1 MSIQGRDE
9 AIPTSEQHLKI
20 EPYSGNAFCCWERT
34 SIRGISQRSTFDRR
48 GETMEHTYALLL
60 PRTIRV
66 STMVDVELHEDK
78 VQPLAE
84 LRANLLHQ
92 ADLLEAQFFM

>member
-1 MSIQGRDE
+1 
-9 AIPTSEQHLKI
+9 
-20 EPYSGNAFCCWERT
+20 
-34 SIRGISQRSTFDRR
+34 
-48 GETMEHTYALLL
+48 MEHTYALLL